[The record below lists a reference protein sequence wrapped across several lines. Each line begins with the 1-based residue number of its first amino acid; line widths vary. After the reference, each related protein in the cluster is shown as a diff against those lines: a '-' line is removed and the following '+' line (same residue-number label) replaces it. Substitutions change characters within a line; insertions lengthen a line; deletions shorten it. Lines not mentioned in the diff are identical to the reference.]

1 MQKISFK
8 AAGQG
13 NAGNTEIPL
22 QHKNL
27 CVPGMRWPHGKTS
40 VSATTPVLKCPTAYF
55 SKASEPEVLSA
66 CLSFGIDDFGVPFW
80 GTGSYN

>member
-1 MQKISFK
+1 VINYLGKYTHRIAIS
-8 AAGQG
+8 
-13 NAGNTEIPL
+13 NHRIIR
-22 QHKNL
+22 
-27 CVPGMRWPHGKTS
+27 MDGKTS